1 MHLSDEDLLQSAD
14 GELSPK
20 DALRVRAHVAACWSC
35 RARLGVLESA
45 IADFIHV
52 HNQADSQLP
61 PAAGPR
67 ALLKAQ
73 MAAVASGGNRTAG
86 WDSRVAW
93 MLAAAAVV
101 VCLSA
106 ALITFTSRS
115 AGFLHSARTS
125 RPLRTVVV
133 AIPRSNL
140 TPGSVLLVS
149 REEVCTV
156 EHSNNRVVP
165 VSTQRKVLE
174 EYGISS
180 ADARSYEVDYLITPA
195 LGGSE
200 DIHNLWPQSYDATLW
215 NAHVKDAIEE
225 RLRSL
230 VCAGSLD
237 LETAQRELSQDWIAA
252 YKKYFHTDQPLEISQ

>member
-1 MHLSDEDLLQSAD
+1 MKPQNLHLSDEDLLQSAD

-20 DALRVRAHVAACWSC
+20 DAVRIRAHLAACWSC
-35 RARLGVLESA
+35 RARLGSLEGT
-45 IADFIHV
+45 IADFIRV
-52 HNQADSQLP
+52 HNEADSQLP
-61 PAAGPR
+61 PSAGPR

-73 MAAVASGGNRTAG
+73 MAATANAGNGSAG
-86 WDSRVAW
+86 WDPRISW
-93 MLAAAAVV
+93 MLAAAAMVL
-101 VCLSA
+101 CLSA
-106 ALITFTSRS
+106 ALIALVNRS
-115 AGFLHSARTS
+115 PRRVRAPRV
-125 RPLRTVVV
+125 VVV

-156 EHSNNRVVP
+156 EHSNNRSVP
-165 VSTQRKVLE
+165 VSTQRKVFE

-180 ADARSYEVDYLITPA
+180 ADARAYEVDYLITPA

-200 DIHNLWPQSYDATLW
+200 DIHNLWPQSYNATAW

-230 VCAGSLD
+230 VCAGNLD